1 MKSNF
6 AETLYE
12 WRHLWKFSPLW
23 EKMVCVTVVV
33 LSSLRMAVY
42 VPQSLAV
49 GNAVYG
55 FLDPAFWGVWIAPTF
70 ILLLWAGTVKRS
82 PMELTRR
89 PASAQLRV
97 NNAWLWCA
105 AALVSCYYSALY
117 AALCRAMGEGRLVAG
132 VFWPLSLAVQTLFAL
147 VVLGLVMQI
156 LTAFGVGW
164 GRVVPVMLTAM
175 VLLPWALSSLPD
187 VWLELAF
194 FFSYPMLGD
203 IRTVLRLKCLV
214 FIAVA
219 LVLSALNR
227 AMYGR
232 VDHVE
237 GGSL

>member
-23 EKMVCVTVVV
+23 EKTICVTVVV
-33 LSSLRMAVY
+33 LSSLRMTAY
-42 VPQSLAV
+42 VPQSLAA
-49 GNAVYG
+49 GNAVVG

-70 ILLLWAGTVKRS
+70 MLLLWVGTVKHS

-89 PASAQLRV
+89 PVSTQLRI

-105 AALVSCYYSALY
+105 ALLVSCYYSTLY
-117 AALCRAMGEGRLVAG
+117 AVLCWAISGKCSVAS

-156 LTAFGVGW
+156 MTAFGAGW
-164 GRVVPVMLTAM
+164 GRVVPVTLTAM
-175 VLLPWALSSLPD
+175 ILLPWALTGLPD
-187 VWLELAF
+187 IWLELAF
-194 FFSYPMLGD
+194 FFSYPMSGD
-203 IRTVLRLKCLV
+203 IHATLCFKCLV

-219 LVLSALNR
+219 LVLSVLNK
-227 AMYGR
+227 AAYGR
-232 VDHVE
+232 TDHME
-237 GGSL
+237 GGPL